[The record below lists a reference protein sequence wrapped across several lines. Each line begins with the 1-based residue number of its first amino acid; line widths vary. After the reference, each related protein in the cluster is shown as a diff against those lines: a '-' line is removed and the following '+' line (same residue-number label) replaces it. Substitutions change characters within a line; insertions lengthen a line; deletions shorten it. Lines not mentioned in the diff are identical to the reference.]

1 MHVAAVS
8 VFVGVAAALDKQVFS
23 TTVEVHRVEEPH
35 LHVAVVQILLNVAP
49 HMAALP
55 HIQVPASQLS
65 ESPVQL
71 ITLHGSEIN

>member
-1 MHVAAVS
+1 MS
-8 VFVGVAAALDKQVFS
+8 VFVGVSPALVKQVFS
-23 TTVEVHRVEEPH
+23 ATVEVHAEFVPH
-35 LHVAVVQILLNVAP
+35 LHVAEVQILTNVAA